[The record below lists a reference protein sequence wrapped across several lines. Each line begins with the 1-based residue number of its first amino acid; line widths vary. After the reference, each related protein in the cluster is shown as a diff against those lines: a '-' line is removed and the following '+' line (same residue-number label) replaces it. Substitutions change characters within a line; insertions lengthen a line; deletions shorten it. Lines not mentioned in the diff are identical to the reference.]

1 MSKKQ
6 NNLIAK
12 EIHQQFYKDKVGKI
26 GWTDKWAS
34 PFYEFLFKQNN
45 FNSILDIGCGNG
57 SFLSLCKSKG
67 LERCAGTDIITLD
80 LGIVKKEENIEYYNI
95 PASELSFNNNEFD
108 IVTSFECLEHV
119 HEDEVDATLDNMFK
133 FTSNFLCLSIAHRES
148 GEKTKDG
155 RNLHLTVHPW
165 HWWKN
170 KLNKRGTIYSKL
182 SPSDESR
189 SYVIVS
195 KRKTIY
201 CDLDSTLNDHYNR
214 IKRFTVEGKCDFL
227 KASTEKELLKDLP
240 LPHAIDSL
248 NTLSKDFNIIILTAR
263 PFPNAQEITKKWLDL
278 HNFYYDSIIVVKK
291 SLDKIKYV
299 DSSSS
304 LFIDDLSRKHETNP
318 PYKVLYQDTI
328 EELEKRKI
336 NYILFKGDWKKV
348 MHKLGY
354 E

>member
-1 MSKKQ
+1 M
-6 NNLIAK
+6 I
-12 EIHQQFYKDKVGKI
+12 
-26 GWTDKWAS
+26 
-34 PFYEFLFKQNN
+34 
-45 FNSILDIGCGNG
+45 
-57 SFLSLCKSKG
+57 
-67 LERCAGTDIITLD
+67 
-80 LGIVKKEENIEYYNI
+80 
-95 PASELSFNNNEFD
+95 
-108 IVTSFECLEHV
+108 
-119 HEDEVDATLDNMFK
+119 
-133 FTSNFLCLSIAHRES
+133 
-148 GEKTKDG
+148 
-155 RNLHLTVHPW
+155 
-165 HWWKN
+165 
-170 KLNKRGTIYSKL
+170 KLVRK
-182 SPSDESR
+182 
-189 SYVIVS
+189 
-195 KRKTIY
+195 KTIY

-227 KASTEKELLKDLP
+227 KASTEEELLKDLP

-248 NTLSKDFNIIILTAR
+248 NILSKDFNIIILTAR

-299 DSSSS
+299 DSPSS